1 MEVLREDDMKRAQW
15 LARAR
20 ADLSTRE
27 AVRQG
32 ETAATEKTT
41 RLRQMIHSAAVEQR
55 QLRADIK
62 ERIRESRALLPLDF
76 VLRRALRHY
85 RVAKLNWGLERW
97 GRFIHGCHVLD
108 QERILFAPQAT
119 EIQRIVRGMFA
130 RRAVARARTAY
141 KERVLRRR
149 HEAGMRVQTWCR
161 SIMLRS
167 RLNDRITRAHAVAC
181 ERDKIRRAVS
191 LQSWLR
197 GMHCRQRIRGALQFK
212 LGRR

>member
-108 QERILFAPQAT
+108 QERILFAPRRRRSSASC
-119 EIQRIVRGMFA
+119 EACLHGA
-130 RRAVARARTAY
+130 RWRARGRPTRSASY
-141 KERVLRRR
+141 VGGTRR
-149 HEAGMRVQTWCR
+149 G
-161 SIMLRS
+161 
-167 RLNDRITRAHAVAC
+167 
-181 ERDKIRRAVS
+181 
-191 LQSWLR
+191 
-197 GMHCRQRIRGALQFK
+197 
-212 LGRR
+212 